1 MVTTRTLKQ
10 RALFAVA
17 SLLLAGSQSAYG
29 QNVSSAEAPGEIVPA
44 QVAPADIPFKI
55 PTVMDTVLL
64 PKLTVKQ
71 QEIYDVHKSGDC
83 GAAKKLIQEELKKG
97 PGKAE
102 RRELLSLA
110 ACLDLQLDDPKSAL
124 ESLSS
129 ILETSANEPARVRA
143 TILKRMGDAYL
154 KMRKHEDAIA
164 KYKEALK
171 MAETLEANDVL
182 RIGILEPLVGCYS
195 QDKLYKEAQPYAEQL
210 VEVSRLRSASNNLI
224 DVGPL
229 FWSEIQL
236 ARIYKHTDNPDKY
249 EKLVSRAMP
258 LVDQLLTLRAKFEGK
273 TIEEEEERYCK
284 FQTAMLQSYIAQNNP
299 ATLSEYM
306 WLSSQFRM
314 RSLPLITWQ
323 PAVNTGNGTA
333 PKAVIL
339 CVHALGLESRAFGPF
354 AKKMIA
360 KNFAVYAMDVR
371 GFGAWQAEYG
381 SETVSFDRAIEDI
394 AAILRVIKKR
404 QPGLPVFL
412 LGESMGGA
420 MVLRAASEFGDE
432 MAGVISSVPSA
443 ERQGGVKMAV
453 NVAFNFFKGPNK
465 PIDIGTGIAAQAT
478 SKVELRDAWK
488 NDPRARGDLSPIEL
502 IKFDLFMKETRKR
515 CALIRTTPI
524 MVVQGMADKLV
535 RPEGTYEMY
544 HNVNSPDKTMI
555 IIGNAEHL
563 ILETPNQSKVLLDG
577 LTAWLDN
584 HQTAAT
590 PSSQTPS
597 AQTP

>member
-1 MVTTRTLKQ
+1 
-10 RALFAVA
+10 
-17 SLLLAGSQSAYG
+17 
-29 QNVSSAEAPGEIVPA
+29 
-44 QVAPADIPFKI
+44 
-55 PTVMDTVLL
+55 
-64 PKLTVKQ
+64 
-71 QEIYDVHKSGDC
+71 
-83 GAAKKLIQEELKKG
+83 
-97 PGKAE
+97 
-102 RRELLSLA
+102 
-110 ACLDLQLDDPKSAL
+110 
-124 ESLSS
+124 
-129 ILETSANEPARVRA
+129 
-143 TILKRMGDAYL
+143 
-154 KMRKHEDAIA
+154 
-164 KYKEALK
+164 
-171 MAETLEANDVL
+171 
-182 RIGILEPLVGCYS
+182 
-195 QDKLYKEAQPYAEQL
+195 
-210 VEVSRLRSASNNLI
+210 
-224 DVGPL
+224 
-229 FWSEIQL
+229 
-236 ARIYKHTDNPDKY
+236 
-249 EKLVSRAMP
+249 
-258 LVDQLLTLRAKFEGK
+258 
-273 TIEEEEERYCK
+273 
-284 FQTAMLQSYIAQNNP
+284 
-299 ATLSEYM
+299 
-306 WLSSQFRM
+306 M

-323 PAVNTGNGTA
+323 PADNTVDGNA

-371 GFGAWQAEYG
+371 GFGAWQSEYG

-453 NVAFNFFKGPNK
+453 NVAFNFFKSPNK
-465 PIDIGTGIAAQAT
+465 PFDIGTGIAAQAT
-478 SKVELRDAWK
+478 SIVELRDAWK

-544 HNVNSPDKTMI
+544 HNVNSPDKTML

-584 HQTAAT
+584 HR
-590 PSSQTPS
+590 P
-597 AQTP
+597 AQQ